1 MAAPLTETDYT
12 KLATDIAERFTD
24 TYYSTLSD
32 ARGSIK
38 TFYVAA
44 IAQDNG
50 RGLPNITY
58 NGELFLDSATFQDRW
73 VKDMPRTHLEAQSLN
88 VHVLNPSIKPTA
100 GMKKKE
106 AARNMSLIVQVS
118 GSMRIG
124 QPKEG
129 PLRGFSDS
137 FVLVPNEE
145 LGKQDVGRQSY
156 TLSKPTLL
164 HANNAMKC
172 HKPGTDQSLELVVF
186 ANCRPCAE
194 YELPTATKSDPS
206 VVRSFVPVED
216 GQELTVRGTFTGS
229 CLYGSFDLIA
239 DGSFLADKRIEA
251 PKDGKIRHYTDR
263 KVDFRSVFDAP
274 KMKGHTSVFAPD
286 RVVEGNLHVKK
297 LGERSKTGGDFPSPN
312 EFGIGSLV
320 ILVSLNQRTD
330 DNHTSKYKSLTCG
343 DPDIGRND
351 DDDGGISPSY
361 ELMVRVLEGEVSKA
375 RQAKHKRH
383 SEQTRFGPKPWA
395 KLIFYYRSKASIQ
408 QFGCVERNGVSQG
421 LEPSNPATF
430 VRSSIEGARPKMR
443 NESSETASVEHN
455 RIFNTPPPGQEVLP
469 QSNWTESRKTTPH
482 RRPREAQKA
491 QKAQLYRS
499 SSMPREHSRH
509 RPQTSVSS
517 FAPSMPS
524 AKGKLMG
531 QSLKLPADFMTP
543 RVGYHEFSDQP
554 PSAIFGA
561 ATEDNHH
568 EREMQEEEE
577 EEGEEEE
584 EHEDR
589 GLLGQMPS
597 FDEFPQEAASSM
609 STQELADAI
618 EDAQSSVTPS
628 RSLHS
633 APVAQMVAPIDPGS
647 PEDSMERTMNEAN
660 GKKQIVE
667 VKEEEQTEEAP
678 SRFLHLPAET
688 WSFPPLS
695 EHNAE
700 STTEDRIARVSRTM
714 SPAKNPQT
722 GSMQSVQFLRSASE
736 AVDRSTSRKKYSSD
750 GPRKL
755 AMNGLALDDRQI
767 YFDGEERLSNHE
779 DGQRFLESA
788 EQVEKRN
795 DRKSHSPVI
804 RSSQRGSPSR
814 PQPQVATF
822 SANRD
827 IEASPS
833 ASASI
838 PSLSMPTFRGDLD
851 TPIASTI
858 KRADSST
865 KSNASP
871 DPNYTMA
878 VPNKRSASIFA
889 ASSESNSASKKPRFV
904 DFAVRKMQLERQ
916 IEEKQKRKAAA
927 QKVFE
932 ERQKMRKEEERLT
945 EEALKMQSLRDEEER
960 IREEA
965 EEREVAVLERMAAA
979 EDKETERLE
988 RMAEAE
994 EELLRA
1000 AKADRKRAEEALR
1013 TSEEA

>member
-1 MAAPLTETDYT
+1 MAAVLTETDYT
-12 KLATDIAERFTD
+12 KVATDIAERFTD
-24 TYYSTLSD
+24 TYYSALSG
-32 ARGSIK
+32 ARDSIK

-100 GMKKKE
+100 GMKKKD
-106 AARNMSLIVQVS
+106 AARNMSLIVQ
-118 GSMRIG
+118 
-124 QPKEG
+124 
-129 PLRGFSDS
+129 
-137 FVLVPNEE
+137 
-145 LGKQDVGRQSY
+145 
-156 TLSKPTLL
+156 
-164 HANNAMKC
+164 
-172 HKPGTDQSLELVVF
+172 
-186 ANCRPCAE
+186 
-194 YELPTATKSDPS
+194 
-206 VVRSFVPVED
+206 
-216 GQELTVRGTFTGS
+216 
-229 CLYGSFDLIA
+229 
-239 DGSFLADKRIEA
+239 
-251 PKDGKIRHYTDR
+251 
-263 KVDFRSVFDAP
+263 
-274 KMKGHTSVFAPD
+274 MKGHTSVFPPN

-297 LGERSKTGGDFPSPN
+297 LGERSKTAAAFPSPN

-343 DPDIGRND
+343 DPDIGRKD
-351 DDDGGISPSY
+351 DDNGGIPPSY

-383 SEQTRFGPKPWA
+383 SEQTRFGPKPWV
-395 KLIFYYRSKASIQ
+395 KLIFYYRSKASLQ
-408 QFGCVERNGVSQG
+408 QFGCVERNGTSQG

-430 VRSSIEGARPKMR
+430 VRSSIEGARPKTR
-443 NESSETASVEHN
+443 NESPETASVEHN

-469 QSNWTESRKTTPH
+469 QSDWTESRKTTPH

-491 QKAQLYRS
+491 QLYRS
-499 SSMPREHSRH
+499 SSMPREHLRH
-509 RPQTSVSS
+509 RTQTSVSS
-517 FAPSMPS
+517 FAPSLPS

-531 QSLKLPADFMTP
+531 QSLKLPADFMPP
-543 RVGYHEFSDQP
+543 RVGYHESSDQP
-554 PSAIFGA
+554 TSAVFGA
-561 ATEDNHH
+561 ATEDNNH
-568 EREMQEEEE
+568 EREMLEEEEE

-597 FDEFPQEAASSM
+597 FDEFLQEVASSM

-618 EDAQSSVTPS
+618 EDTQSSVTPS

-633 APVAQMVAPIDPGS
+633 APVAQMVAPIDP
-647 PEDSMERTMNEAN
+647 DSRDDPMERTMDEAN
-660 GKKQIVE
+660 KKKQIVQVME
-667 VKEEEQTEEAP
+667 GEQIEEAP

-700 STTEDRIARVSRTM
+700 STTEDRIARVSRTI

-722 GSMQSVQFLRSASE
+722 GSMQGMQSLRSALE
-736 AVDRSTSRKKYSSD
+736 AVDRSTSRKGNSCD
-750 GPRKL
+750 GLRE
-755 AMNGLALDDRQI
+755 LALDGLASDDHQI
-767 YFDGEERLSNHE
+767 HFNGEERLGHHG
-779 DGQRFLESA
+779 DVQRLLESA
-788 EQVEKRN
+788 EQLGKWT
-795 DRKSHSPVI
+795 DTKSHSPAM
-804 RSSQRGSPSR
+804 RSSQRRSRSR
-814 PQPQVATF
+814 PQPQVAAL
-822 SANRD
+822 SADRD

-833 ASASI
+833 VSASI
-838 PSLSMPTFRGDLD
+838 ASLSMPAFREDLT
-851 TPIASTI
+851 TPTSPNI

-871 DPNYTMA
+871 DSNYTTA
-878 VPNKRSASIFA
+878 VSKKRSASIFA
-889 ASSESNSASKKPRFV
+889 ASSESNPASKKPRFV
-904 DFAVRKMQLERQ
+904 DFAVRKMELERQ
-916 IEEKQKRKAAA
+916 IEEKQKRKVAA

-932 ERQKMRKEEERLT
+932 ERQKMREGEERLT
-945 EEALKMQSLRDEEER
+945 EEALKRQSLRAEEER

-965 EEREVAVLERMAAA
+965 EEREIAMLETMAAA
-979 EDKETERLE
+979 EDEETERLE

-1000 AKADRKRAEEALR
+1000 AKADRKRAEEALQ
-1013 TSEEA
+1013 TSGEAEGFRETGCP